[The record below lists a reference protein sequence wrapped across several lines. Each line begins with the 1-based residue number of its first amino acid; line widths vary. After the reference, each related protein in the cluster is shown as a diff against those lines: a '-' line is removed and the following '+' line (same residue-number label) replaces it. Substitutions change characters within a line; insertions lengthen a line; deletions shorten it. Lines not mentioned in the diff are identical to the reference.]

1 MKSAARGFCESSFRV
16 EIDGRAETR
25 SWIQRAVV
33 TVFMVSCAL
42 VSLEAAEGDERAIIE
57 QVRKRISSRI
67 SAAALLI
74 SSV

>member
-1 MKSAARGFCESSFRV
+1 
-16 EIDGRAETR
+16 
-25 SWIQRAVV
+25 
-33 TVFMVSCAL
+33 MVSWAL
-42 VSLEAAEGDERAIIE
+42 VSLEAEEGDERAIIE

>member
-1 MKSAARGFCESSFRV
+1 MKSAARAFCESSSKV

-33 TVFMVSCAL
+33 TVLMVSWAL
-42 VSLEAAEGDERAIIE
+42 VSLEAEEGDERAIIE

-74 SSV
+74 FSV